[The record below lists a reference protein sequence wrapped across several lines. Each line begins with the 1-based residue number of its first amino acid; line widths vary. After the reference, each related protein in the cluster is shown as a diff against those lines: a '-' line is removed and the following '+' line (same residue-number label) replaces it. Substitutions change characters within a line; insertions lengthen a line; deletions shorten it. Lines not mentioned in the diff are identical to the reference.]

1 MAREPT
7 AKHRPPAGKKSRQRP
22 DHNPSSTNDQTI
34 VWMLGILD
42 KGGNWSFKGIS
53 DQEWWDAILPK
64 LQGFES
70 MTWAEIMSAAGGKS
84 KGTNS
89 HPVKCKNL
97 SRNAQ
102 KRLKK
107 IGLND
112 VSELFSLRL
121 SGTVRIYGIRDGRAL
136 KLLWYDRDHGNQN
149 NAVCPSSKR

>member
-1 MAREPT
+1 
-7 AKHRPPAGKKSRQRP
+7 
-22 DHNPSSTNDQTI
+22 
-34 VWMLGILD
+34 MLGILD